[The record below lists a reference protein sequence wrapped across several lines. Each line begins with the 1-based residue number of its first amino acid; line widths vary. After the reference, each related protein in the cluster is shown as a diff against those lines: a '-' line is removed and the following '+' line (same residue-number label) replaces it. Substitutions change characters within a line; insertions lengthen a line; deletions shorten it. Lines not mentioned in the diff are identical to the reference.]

1 MFNQE
6 DFLKALTIQC
16 KTFNL
21 STGQVWQIAENVF
34 AAMIRENN
42 KEIEW
47 TVIYYFDDQE
57 VKLRDKDS
65 HEECIA
71 REVQLLKIEGFTF
84 GAISED
90 SDDHTRIAYFENDPT
105 GYNPEYVI
113 NYASQLF
120 AKIDNNE
127 VVWFDSAVLI
137 QFSTIGKLKA

>member
-6 DFLKALTIQC
+6 DFLKVLTIQC

-34 AAMIRENN
+34 ATMIRENN

-47 TVIYYFDDQE
+47 TVIYYFDDRE

-71 REVQLLKIEGFTF
+71 REVQLLKVGGFTF

-90 SDDHTRIAYFENDPT
+90 PDDHIRIAYFEDDPT
-105 GYNPEYVI
+105 GCNPEYVI

-120 AKIDNNE
+120 AKTDNNE
-127 VVWFDSAVLI
+127 VEWLDYAGLI
-137 QFSTIGKLKA
+137 SFSMIGK